1 MIRDE
6 TLPSWKCEQIKIDEF
21 NSKAHRFI
29 YICPC
34 VSQRINEIDI
44 DAIRPSRFQNSDNK
58 DVDVNT

>member
-1 MIRDE
+1 M
-6 TLPSWKCEQIKIDEF
+6 F
-21 NSKAHRFI
+21 V
-29 YICPC
+29 C